1 MPRIGRI
8 ALACVVL
15 ATLAGQGH
23 RVCAETP
30 VPAREVRFHAEGLER
45 PLLLIRA
52 ANQLVR
58 QCATRFRAQ
67 CSEKQIQ
74 TASSSVSVVDY
85 LDLLT
90 TFGAHVDQDPAKPVE
105 SYEQLQARLA
115 AVGSLLLEEA
125 SQYDRK
131 LFARFGA
138 TLRVCPPADV
148 AEYRKSLA
156 QLQELD
162 LRRFAA
168 LADDDYSIALAHIEL
183 EETSLAE
190 VMRRDW
196 SSGDC
201 VAARTLGDTLLQ
213 LLYQKLKPWM
223 DVPRAPPNE
232 DEARSATAYFMFL
245 AAFELESRVNPG
257 VQAQILEKRRQ
268 SEPQPP
274 DSN

>member
-1 MPRIGRI
+1 MPRLGRI
-8 ALACVVL
+8 ILACLLL
-15 ATLAGQGH
+15 ATSAGQAH
-23 RVCAETP
+23 RARAETP
-30 VPAREVRFHAEGLER
+30 APAREVRFHAEGLER

-67 CSEKQIQ
+67 CSEAQIQ
-74 TASSSVSVVDY
+74 TASSPVSVVDY

-90 TFGAHVDQDPAKPVE
+90 TFGARVDQDSAKPLE
-105 SYEQLQARLA
+105 NYEQLQVRLA
-115 AVGSLLLEEA
+115 AVGTLLLEEA

-138 TLRVCPPADV
+138 TLRVCPPTDV
-148 AEYRKSLA
+148 AEYRKSLS

-168 LADDDYSIALAHIEL
+168 LADDDYASSLANIEL
-183 EETSLAE
+183 EEASLAE
-190 VMRRDW
+190 VIRRDW
-196 SSGDC
+196 SAEEC
-201 VAARTLGDTLLQ
+201 AAARTLGDTLLQ
-213 LLYQKLKPWM
+213 LLYQKLKPWTGAVR
-223 DVPRAPPNE
+223 DPPKE
-232 DEARSATAYFMFL
+232 DEARGATAQFLFL

-268 SEPQPP
+268 SEPPAP
-274 DSN
+274 DKN